1 MLTLSSCLFSS
12 VVPCGNIPGLCKTCL
27 DGCWHWVINTW
38 MDGCGWTG
46 WTFMHWMN
54 RLQDIGE
61 ETGHTAPPRR
71 RSNSLPIPKIHVS
84 LHCEAPEERK
94 HKEGPEH
101 TDQSSS
107 DYITGQWLSLG
118 GLFFV
123 QLYHVIIWLN
133 RNHILLT
140 KILPSE
146 FKFLSSDILM
156 SMQLFPR
163 QIWLCWN
170 GSNELWIHSSVLYC
184 IKSLNT
190 IIATD
195 GSELWIIY
203 SKNHWYF
210 EIG

>member
-1 MLTLSSCLFSS
+1 M
-12 VVPCGNIPGLCKTCL
+12 IWL
-27 DGCWHWVINTW
+27 D
-38 MDGCGWTG
+38 
-46 WTFMHWMN
+46 FMHWMN

-118 GLFFV
+118 SLFSCT
-123 QLYHVIIWLN
+123 VILCDHMAYQKSCI
-133 RNHILLT
+133 T
-140 KILPSE
+140 DQILPSE
-146 FKFLSSDILM
+146 FKFFSSDRLM
-156 SMQLFPR
+156 RLQLFLK
-163 QIWLCWN
+163 QIWLCCH
-170 GSNELWIHSSVLYC
+170 GSNELWIHSSVLYYN
-184 IKSLNT
+184 KSLNT
-190 IIATD
+190 VIAID
-195 GSELWIIY
+195 GSELRIMS
-203 SKNHWYF
+203 SKIHWYF